1 MNLISQLGKLAAA
14 RKGVHA
20 LGREIEQR
28 TGMSSVRCQIIAA
41 LHECPCI
48 SVNRLTKKTGI
59 PLPTC
64 TDVVNRMEKSGH
76 VLKKRVARSNQ
87 WSLCLTAAGESVYQ
101 SLLSS

>member
-1 MNLISQLGKLAAA
+1 MNLISQLGQLATA

-20 LGREIEQR
+20 LGRAIEER
-28 TGMSSVRCQIIAA
+28 TGMSSVRCQIVLAM
-41 LHECPCI
+41 HQCPGI

-76 VLKKRVARSNQ
+76 VLKKRVSHSNQ
-87 WSLCLTAAGESVYQ
+87 WSLHLTDDGKALYQ
-101 SLLSS
+101 LLLSS